1 MKVLVTFAL
10 ENEFGP
16 WRAMHAFRDVTLGA
30 VNVSIAEIG
39 RAEVA
44 VLITGAGPRAASS
57 AVSKIVWEEFETVGC
72 CISSGLAGALRPEY
86 AIGQVLAARSVMTE
100 RVSADLRSNEIDC
113 SPALVSFAAECGAT
127 VVDRFYS
134 AERAISRAD
143 EKRHLGKS
151 SDAVEMESFEVVSKA
166 RAFGVPAVAIRAI
179 SDGMDEDLPLD
190 MNQVFSDEGQVSI
203 PRVLGQVVRHP
214 QSLPSL
220 MRLGQQAR
228 KGAET
233 LSRFLDLYIAKIAAS
248 THPIEMKA
256 GTR

>member
-1 MKVLVTFAL
+1 LKVLVTFAL
-10 ENEFGP
+10 ENEFAP
-16 WRAMHAFRDVTLGA
+16 WRALHNFRDQELGA
-30 VNVSIAEIG
+30 ANVSVAEISG
-39 RAEVA
+39 AEVA

-57 AVSKIVWEEFETVGC
+57 AISAVVWGEYETMGF
-72 CISSGLAGALRPEY
+72 CISSGLAGALRPEH
-86 AIGQVLAARSVMTE
+86 ALGQVLAARSVMIE
-100 RVSADLRSNEIDC
+100 RVRSDLAANAVDC
-113 SPALVSFAAECGAT
+113 SPALVSFAEECGAT

-143 EKRHLGKS
+143 EKKHLGKS
-151 SDAVEMESFEVVSKA
+151 SDAVEMESFEVASKA

-190 MNQVFSDEGQVSI
+190 MNQIFSDEGQVSI

-228 KGAET
+228 KAADS
-233 LSRFLDLYIAKIAAS
+233 LARFLDLYIAKIAAS

-256 GTR
+256 GAR